1 MFSLI
6 GLGASAAFVYS
17 IFALFFPSL
26 IPHELMQN
34 HHEVPLYFEAVA
46 VILTLVIF
54 GQMLKQKP
62 IKKQETPSKN

>member
-17 IFALFFPSL
+17 IFALIFPSL

-34 HHEVPLYFEAVA
+34 HHEVP
-46 VILTLVIF
+46 ICIS
-54 GQMLKQKP
+54 KQLL
-62 IKKQETPSKN
+62 